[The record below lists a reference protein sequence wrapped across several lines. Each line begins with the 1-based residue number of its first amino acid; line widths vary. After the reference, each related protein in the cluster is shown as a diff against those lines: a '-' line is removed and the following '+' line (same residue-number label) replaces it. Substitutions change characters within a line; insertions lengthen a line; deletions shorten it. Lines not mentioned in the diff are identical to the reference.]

1 MGFMLNF
8 IIHNFKTRLQN
19 YYLFDSSFCLL
30 YNLSMRNIID
40 MLNDSKDVVYKSFNS
55 KLIPNIDKDG
65 IIGVRVPDIRKIAKK
80 VNDLG
85 IGDEFLNDLPHS
97 FFEENMLHAILL
109 NDLHDIETLI
119 NYLDKFLPFVDNWA
133 VCDIIKPKIF
143 KKYPD
148 KVFDKINEW
157 VNSKNEYTVRFGV
170 VCLLNFFLDDLFT
183 DKINDIVVNIHRE
196 EYYINMAI
204 AWYFSYALIKQYES
218 TIKIFENMV
227 LDKWVHNKSITKAI
241 ESYRVSE
248 EVKNYLKGL
257 RIK

>member
-55 KLIPNIDKDG
+55 KLIPNIDKDR

-80 VNDLG
+80 VNNLG

-97 FFEENMLHAILL
+97 FFEENMVHAILL

-133 VCDIIKPKIF
+133 VCDIIKPRIF

-148 KVFDKINEW
+148 KVNFLVYGTKSKFLVYPFKLIYNCFKSLYFYIKIRPNVIITTGAHTAGPMCCIGKLFGSKIIYIETLA
-157 VNSKNEYTVRFGV
+157 NSKTKTVTGRLIYHFA
-170 VCLLNFFLDDLFT
+170 DLF
-183 DKINDIVVNIHRE
+183 IVQWE
-196 EYYINMAI
+196 EMLKLYP
-204 AWYFSYALIKQYES
+204 
-218 TIKIFENMV
+218 
-227 LDKWVHNKSITKAI
+227 KAKYGGWI
-241 ESYRVSE
+241 Y
-248 EVKNYLKGL
+248 
-257 RIK
+257 